1 MSVLFRAADEPR
13 TSRADYWQHVV
24 GDAFGALEVRH
35 PGALESDQLR
45 VGEIGPVRVAAL
57 SISAASDA
65 ERGSAHVRRSDP
77 ELYKIDFQ
85 RRGSGI
91 VEQDGRQAR
100 QTPGDFVFVDLS
112 RPSRWVYSPSEV
124 VAVVFPRA
132 LLPLPPD
139 KLARLRGVRIPGD
152 SGAGALVSSLARR
165 LPDHLDDGGAAE
177 RARLGTA
184 VLDLVATALAAR
196 LDREQEVPRDSRQ
209 RALLLRIHAF
219 IEARLGDAE
228 LSPRSIAAAHYISVR
243 YLHKLFETEQ
253 ATVADWV
260 RRRRLER
267 CRRDLLDPG
276 LSHEAASTIADRWGF
291 TSAAHFSRAFRAEY
305 GLPPG
310 EYRLI
315 AGPHRP
321 DL

>member
-1 MSVLFRAADEPR
+1 
-13 TSRADYWQHVV
+13 
-24 GDAFGALEVRH
+24 
-35 PGALESDQLR
+35 
-45 VGEIGPVRVAAL
+45 
-57 SISAASDA
+57 
-65 ERGSAHVRRSDP
+65 
-77 ELYKIDFQ
+77 
-85 RRGSGI
+85 
-91 VEQDGRQAR
+91 
-100 QTPGDFVFVDLS
+100 
-112 RPSRWVYSPSEV
+112 
-124 VAVVFPRA
+124 
-132 LLPLPPD
+132 
-139 KLARLRGVRIPGD
+139 
-152 SGAGALVSSLARR
+152 
-165 LPDHLDDGGAAE
+165 
-177 RARLGTA
+177 
-184 VLDLVATALAAR
+184 
-196 LDREQEVPRDSRQ
+196 
-209 RALLLRIHAF
+209 
-219 IEARLGDAE
+219 
-228 LSPRSIAAAHYISVR
+228 VR